1 MYFIFRYCCKLY
13 YSVISIS
20 YYSFVTGLSLI
31 LKNFD
36 FSGVQLIYNV
46 VLVSGVQQSGSVT
59 HIHVVILFSIFYLFL
74 AVLGPCCC
82 THKLS
87 LVVESKSYSSLRCTG
102 FSFRWRLCCRARAHG
117 LKHAGPVVGAHR
129 LGCRAACGIFPEQG
143 LNPCPLHW
151 QVCP

>member
-87 LVVESKSYSSLRCTG
+87 LVVESKSYSSLLCTDFSLWWLLLLQSSDTRHAG
-102 FSFRWRLCCRARAHG
+102 FSSC
-117 LKHAGPVVGAHR
+117 GAMDSVAPRHMR
-129 LGCRAACGIFPEQG
+129 SSQIRD
-143 LNPCPLHW
+143 
-151 QVCP
+151 